1 MRRIAV
7 LTSGGDAPGMNAAVR
22 AVIRT
27 ATYYGYETLG
37 VYEGYKGLVAGKIEY
52 VGRFGD
58 CINRGG
64 TLLGTSRL
72 AEFKEESV
80 RQIAINNL
88 KEKGVDAL
96 VVIGGDGSYTGAM
109 KLVEMGFNCM
119 CIPGT
124 IDNDI
129 ASSDYTI
136 GFDTA
141 LSTIVDAVDKLRDT
155 SGSHQRCS
163 VVEVM
168 GRKCGDLAIFAGVA
182 CGAEIVITSDTGYDK
197 EKVLEELKKAH
208 DRGKR
213 HAIVIIT
220 EKITNV
226 YDLANDIQSY
236 TGYGCRATVLGHI
249 QRGGSPTGSDRI
261 LAAKLGSYAVDLI
274 AQGFVGQSVGLI
286 NNELC
291 HFDISE
297 ALNMKREKSSLYK
310 IIEKLS

>member
-1 MRRIAV
+1 MKKIAV

-27 ATYYGYETLG
+27 ALYYEYETYG
-37 VYEGYKGLVAGKIEY
+37 VYEGYKGLVNNQIEL
-52 VGRFGD
+52 VGRFSD

-72 AEFKEESV
+72 PEFVDEKV
-80 RQIAINNL
+80 RQIGIDNL
-88 KEKGVDAL
+88 KAKGIEAL
-96 VVIGGDGSYTGAM
+96 VVIGGDGSYQGAQR
-109 KLVEMGFNCM
+109 LVESGINCI

-129 ASSDYTI
+129 ASSDFTI

-141 LSTIVDAVDKLRDT
+141 LNTIIDAVDKLRDT

-168 GRKCGDLAIFAGVA
+168 GRACGDLAISAGVA
-182 CGAEIVITSDTGYDK
+182 GGAEIVITSDTGFDK
-197 EKVLEELKKAH
+197 DYVLSELKKAH
-208 DRGKR
+208 DKGKR

-226 YDLANDIQSY
+226 YDLAKEIQEHS
-236 TGYGCRATVLGHI
+236 GYGCRATVLGYI
-249 QRGGSPTGSDRI
+249 QRGGNPTANDRI
-261 LAAKLGSYAVDLI
+261 LASKLGSYAVDLI
-274 AQGFVGQSVGLI
+274 NEGFTGQAVGLVD
-286 NNELC
+286 NKLC
-291 HFDISE
+291 HFDIND
-297 ALNMKREKSSLYK
+297 ALAMKRDKSSLYK
-310 IIEKLS
+310 IIQKLS